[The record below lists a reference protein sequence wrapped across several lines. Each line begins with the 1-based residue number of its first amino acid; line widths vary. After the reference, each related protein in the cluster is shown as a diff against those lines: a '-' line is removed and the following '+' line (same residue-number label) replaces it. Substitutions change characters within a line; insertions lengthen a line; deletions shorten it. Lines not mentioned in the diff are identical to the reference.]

1 MRRQRR
7 RQFTVVADRS
17 HLRYTAR
24 MLANLSD
31 ETLMLS
37 YRDGD
42 LAAFAELYQRH
53 RVGLYRFVSWRSP
66 RQDWVDEIVQDCWA
80 GLHGA
85 RARYQPQAAFRT
97 YLYQIAHNRL
107 VDLLR
112 QKQNVLA
119 SELGAVGDGDG
130 DTSFQRLADAAHEE
144 ASPEDQ
150 LEKKRQFAVLH
161 AAIRTLP
168 SEQKDAL
175 ILQQFNDLSLDEIAD
190 VTAVPVETVK
200 SRLRYAMQKL
210 RSQLQNMTVQG
221 EVA

>member
-1 MRRQRR
+1 MKQL
-7 RQFTVVADRS
+7 VGILDVADHR
-17 HLRYTAR
+17 HLRYTLP

-42 LAAFAELYQRH
+42 LAAFTELYQRH
-53 RVGLYRFVSWRSP
+53 RVGLYRFIAWRSP

-85 RARYQPQAAFRT
+85 RARYEPQAAFRT
-97 YLYQIAHNRL
+97 YLYQIARNRL
-107 VDLLR
+107 IDLLR
-112 QKQNVLA
+112 QKQSLLA
-119 SELGAVGDGDG
+119 SELGQDDADDS
-130 DTSFQRLADAAHEE
+130 TFQHLTDVAQEE
-144 ASPEDQ
+144 VPPEVH
-150 LEKKRQFAVLH
+150 LEKKRQFASLH
-161 AAIRTLP
+161 TAIRALP
-168 SEQKDAL
+168 TEQKEAL
-175 ILQQFNDLSLDEIAD
+175 ILQQFNELSLDEIAS

-210 RSQLQNMTVQG
+210 RAQLQNLTVQG

>member
-1 MRRQRR
+1 M
-7 RQFTVVADRS
+7 
-17 HLRYTAR
+17 
-24 MLANLSD
+24 
-31 ETLMLS
+31 
-37 YRDGD
+37 
-42 LAAFAELYQRH
+42 
-53 RVGLYRFVSWRSP
+53 
-66 RQDWVDEIVQDCWA
+66 
-80 GLHGA
+80 
-85 RARYQPQAAFRT
+85 
-97 YLYQIAHNRL
+97 
-107 VDLLR
+107 LR

-119 SELGAVGDGDG
+119 SELGADGDGDG
-130 DTSFQRLADAAHEE
+130 DTPFQRLTDAAHEE

-175 ILQQFNDLSLDEIAD
+175 ILQQFNDLSLNEIAD

>member
-1 MRRQRR
+1 
-7 RQFTVVADRS
+7 
-17 HLRYTAR
+17 

-42 LAAFAELYQRH
+42 LAAFSELYQRH
-53 RVGLYRFVSWRSP
+53 RVGLYRFIAWRSP

-85 RARYQPQAAFRT
+85 RARYEPQAAFRT
-97 YLYQIAHNRL
+97 YLYQIARNRL
-107 VDLLR
+107 IDLLR
-112 QKQNVLA
+112 QKQSLLA
-119 SELGAVGDGDG
+119 SELGQNEDGD
-130 DTSFQRLADAAHEE
+130 SAFQHLADVAQEDVPA
-144 ASPEDQ
+144 EDQ
-150 LEKKRQFAVLH
+150 LEKKRQFATLH

-168 SEQKDAL
+168 SEQKEAL
-175 ILQQFNDLSLDEIAD
+175 ILQQFNELSLDEIAS

-210 RSQLQNMTVQG
+210 RAQLQNLTVQG

>member
-1 MRRQRR
+1 
-7 RQFTVVADRS
+7 
-17 HLRYTAR
+17 

-97 YLYQIAHNRL
+97 YLYQIAHNRV

-119 SELGAVGDGDG
+119 SELGADGDGDG
-130 DTSFQRLADAAHEE
+130 DTPFQRLADAVHEE